1 MADNTPSSTPP
12 RKGTPMDKT
21 KVLDHLAADADSR
34 MSLARLL
41 DQLELCRRRDIPT
54 HSHFLSDGEQALAV
68 QAIAAAGEIRWTLE
82 GGFAAASRK
91 VCRFLPDWMET
102 PDEPPLAAVEV
113 KLPREGEG
121 AKKLS
126 HRDFLGSLMGL
137 GITRDLLG
145 DILVGE
151 DTGQVV
157 CLASALPILLEQ
169 WREVGRYSASP
180 KEIPLSRLTPAEEM
194 VQRRT
199 ETFQSLR
206 FDAVAAS
213 AFRIP
218 RSKAA
223 ALISGGRLLLNHLP
237 CTKPDRLLQEGDS
250 LNGKGLGK
258 CKLTKVNGLSR
269 KGRILVEMER
279 YV

>member
-1 MADNTPSSTPP
+1 
-12 RKGTPMDKT
+12 MDKA
-21 KVLDHLAADADSR
+21 KILDHLSSDAATR

-54 HSHFLSDGEQALAV
+54 HSHFLSDGEQKLAT
-68 QAIAAAGEIRWTLE
+68 QAIAAAGEVKWAFTGGYE
-82 GGFAAASRK
+82 GASRQ
-91 VCRFLPDWMET
+91 VCCFLPPWMEEGEDL
-102 PDEPPLAAVEV
+102 PVSAVEV
-113 KLPREGEG
+113 KLPRDGE
-121 AKKLS
+121 KSLS

-151 DTGQVV
+151 NTAQVI
-157 CLASALPILLEQ
+157 CLPSALPVLLNQ
-169 WREVGRYSASP
+169 WSEVGRYAVSP
-180 KEIPLSRLTPAEEM
+180 VEIPLSALRPVTED
-194 VQRRT
+194 VQRLT

-218 RSKAA
+218 RTKAA
-223 ALISGGRLLLNHLP
+223 ALIAGGRLLLNHLP
-237 CTKPDRLLQEGDS
+237 CTKPDRLLEEGDS
-250 LNGKGLGK
+250 LTGKGLGK
-258 CKLTKVNGLSR
+258 CRLAKVNGLSR
-269 KGRILVEMER
+269 KGRIIVELER